1 MAWAHILLLGA
12 SAISLVVLIM
22 MAVINLVGVE
32 GSDDEVLDHG
42 PFRP

>member
-1 MAWAHILLLGA
+1 MTWADILLLGA

-32 GSDDEVLDHG
+32 GGDDEVPHHG